1 MNGIPVSKKY
11 TLYWSYALFALN
23 GSDEKFIFFTPLL
36 NSECEIVVW
45 TYMLGIFL
53 FACCLSPRINA
64 MIIKL
69 MDEYLN

>member
-11 TLYWSYALFALN
+11 ALYWSYALFALN

-45 TYMLGIFL
+45 TCMLGIF
-53 FACCLSPRINA
+53 
-64 MIIKL
+64 
-69 MDEYLN
+69 